1 MFLSILKK
9 TSQVNLS
16 LARISRLKDKAL
28 LFLREDIVESALYVN
43 KKGSQYMVLK
53 KCGMAERVVNGCKK
67 RGVDVITY

>member
-53 KCGMAERVVNGCKK
+53 KCGMAERVVNGFKK